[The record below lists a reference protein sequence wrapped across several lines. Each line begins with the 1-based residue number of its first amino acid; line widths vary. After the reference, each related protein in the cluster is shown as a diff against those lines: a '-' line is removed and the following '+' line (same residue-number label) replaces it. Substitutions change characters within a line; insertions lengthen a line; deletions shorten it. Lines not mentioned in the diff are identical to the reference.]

1 LGPFDNSAV
10 GMAASEFADDVGVTE
25 ICHRGL

>member
-1 LGPFDNSAV
+1 LGPFGDSAV